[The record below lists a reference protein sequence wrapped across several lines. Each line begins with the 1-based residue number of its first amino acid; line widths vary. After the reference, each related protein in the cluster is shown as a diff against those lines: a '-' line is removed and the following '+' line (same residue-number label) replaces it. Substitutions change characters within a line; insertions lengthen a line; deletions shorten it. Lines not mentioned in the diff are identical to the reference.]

1 MTKKIGIEQ
10 SLSDVE
16 AALREKGYDVVMMKS
31 PADAKGCDCC
41 VVTGL
46 DNNVQGIADTVTQA
60 PVITA
65 SGMTAEEIC
74 SEVKSRIQ

>member
-1 MTKKIGIEQ
+1 MTGACVTVSAIPCTL
-10 SLSDVE
+10 LSRPVI
-16 AALREKGYDVVMMKS
+16 
-31 PADAKGCDCC
+31 
-41 VVTGL
+41 TGL

-74 SEVKSRIQ
+74 SEVESRIQ

>member
-1 MTKKIGIEQ
+1 
-10 SLSDVE
+10 
-16 AALREKGYDVVMMKS
+16 MMKS
-31 PADAKGCDCC
+31 PADAQGCDCC

-74 SEVKSRIQ
+74 SEVESRIQ